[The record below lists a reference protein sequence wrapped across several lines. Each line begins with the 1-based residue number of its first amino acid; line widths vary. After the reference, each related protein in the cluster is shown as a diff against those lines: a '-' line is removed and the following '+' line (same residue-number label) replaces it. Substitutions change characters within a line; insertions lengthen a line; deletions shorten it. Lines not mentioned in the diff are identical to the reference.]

1 MKAAVELK
9 AQTRE
14 TSGKGA
20 ARAARRA
27 GFVPVNVYANG
38 RENLRLNVE
47 ARVIANEYF
56 RGGFMNKIVAL
67 KTGGK
72 DVFAIPREVQL
83 NPVTDKIEHAD
94 FLAVDEKSVV
104 KVWVPVHVSGAD
116 KSAGLKR
123 GGVLNIVS
131 HRVELL
137 CPVGSIPASV
147 DVDVSTLDIGAS
159 VHLGDV
165 PLPKGVVQAV
175 KGRDITIASI
185 AGRKKEEEE
194 TTAAPTTV
202 AGAVPAS
209 TAKAPD
215 AAAAPAAGKADAKA
229 GDAKKPAAKK

>member
-1 MKAAVELK
+1 MKAAIEIK
-9 AQTRE
+9 AEPRTN
-14 TSGKGA
+14 TGKGA
-20 ARAARRA
+20 ARAVRRN
-27 GFVPVNVYANG
+27 GFVPVNVYAAGKKNQS
-38 RENLRLNVE
+38 LSVE
-47 ARVIANEYF
+47 ARVLANEYF

-67 KTGGK
+67 KADGK
-72 DVFAIPREVQL
+72 DVFAIPRDIQL

-94 FLAVDEKSVV
+94 FLAVDDKSVV

-116 KSAGLKR
+116 KSSGLKR

-137 CPVGSIPASV
+137 CPVASIPASV

-159 VHLGDV
+159 IHLKDV
-165 PLPKGVVQAV
+165 ALPKGVVQAI

-194 TTAAPTTV
+194 VSTAAPV

-215 AAAAPAAGKADAKA
+215 AAASTGAAGKADAKA
-229 GDAKKPAAKK
+229 GDKKPAAKK